1 MEKTSKRLKEDSKE
15 NLVAEIVGL
24 NVRLEN
30 LKSQIQLRDK
40 KIEELIE
47 KKRDTYFLNM
57 IIGVIAGVISG
68 LILACSQSIFKE
80 NFIGLTM
87 STVISGILMLLLIKG
102 MWNWRRK

>member
-47 KKRDTYFLNM
+47 KKRDTYFLN
-57 IIGVIAGVISG
+57 IDHRGNCGGNIGVNIS
-68 LILACSQSIFKE
+68 LFTIYF
-80 NFIGLTM
+80 
-87 STVISGILMLLLIKG
+87 
-102 MWNWRRK
+102 